1 MALGGVIPHE
11 RWSACAEEV
20 MVMMVWFG
28 SHWTFWQSG
37 LMSIAILVFWALV
50 IWVIYEFVTAGPPR
64 TSRRR
69 DDAADARH
77 ILDQR
82 LARGEIDAEEYRRL
96 RDLIDS
102 DGHHPT
108 VTRWPPEKAGSSSR
122 R

>member
-1 MALGGVIPHE
+1 
-11 RWSACAEEV
+11 
-20 MVMMVWFG
+20 MMVWFG

-37 LMSIAILVFWALV
+37 LMWIAMLAFWGLVV
-50 IWVIYEFVTAGPPR
+50 WVIYAFITSGPPR
-64 TSRRR
+64 TRNR
-69 DDAADARH
+69 DDGADARQ

-82 LARGEIDAEEYRRL
+82 LARGEIDAGEYRHL

-108 VTRWPPEKAGSSSR
+108 VSAWPSEKAGASTR

>member
-1 MALGGVIPHE
+1 
-11 RWSACAEEV
+11 

-28 SHWTFWQSG
+28 SHWALWQSG
-37 LMSIAILVFWALV
+37 LMSIAILVFWLLV
-50 IWVIYEFVTAGPPR
+50 VWIVYTFITSGPPR
-64 TSRRR
+64 TRTR
-69 DDAADARH
+69 DDGADARQ

-102 DGHHPT
+102 DGRRPT
-108 VTRWPPEKAGSSSR
+108 GGTWPPERAGTSSR